1 MANTRVLIAD
11 DSALSRSLLRD
22 YLEQD
27 PGIEIIAEANN
38 GQEAVTMA
46 ANLLPDVITMD
57 LQMPIMDG
65 IAAITEIMSSK
76 AIPILVVSSVADAKM
91 AYDALL
97 CGALD
102 VINKPDYNSNE
113 AKMLASKVKMLAGVS
128 VFTRSK
134 PRNSSIQIEASQA
147 SLPTRAHAD
156 GFDRIF
162 AIACSTGGPQA
173 LAQLLPKL
181 PKDFPCPIVIAQHI
195 AEGFA
200 QGMVDWLDKIC
211 PLDIRLAQEGSQL
224 QAGIVYIAPSE
235 QNLLISTTKRLMLSA
250 RETNEVYHPSCNK
263 LLTSAAEVFNQ
274 RVVGIILTGMG
285 KDGAQGIADIR
296 AQGGITLAQDEASSV
311 IYGMNRVAIESGS
324 VTQVLA
330 LSDIATR
337 MIALA
342 EKP

>member
-27 PGIEIIAEANN
+27 PEIEIIGEANN

-46 ANLLPDVITMD
+46 ATLLPDVITMD

-76 AIPILVVSSVADAKM
+76 AIPILVVSNIADAKM

-113 AKMLASKVKMLAGVS
+113 AKTLASKVKMLAGVS

-134 PRNSSIQIEASQA
+134 PRNSSIPIDATQV
-147 SLPTRAHAD
+147 SLPTLAHAD

-224 QAGIVYIAPSE
+224 QAGTVYISPSE
-235 QNLLISTTKRLMLSA
+235 QNLLISTTKRLMLRA
-250 RETNEVYHPSCNK
+250 GETNEVYHPSCNK
-263 LLTSAAEVFNQ
+263 LLTSAAEVFGK
-274 RVVGIILTGMG
+274 RCIGIILTGMG

-296 AQGGITLAQDEASSV
+296 AKNGITLAQNEASSV
-311 IYGMNRVAIESGS
+311 IYGMNRVAIEAGS
-324 VTQVLA
+324 VTQVLD
-330 LSDIATR
+330 LGDIAPR
-337 MIALA
+337 MIELA
-342 EKP
+342 KKP